1 MLLSQM
7 SCDLSNRCYY
17 SFPFFLQLLQFC
29 FKLLLGLAI
38 ASGTAI
44 QFIGAPRNLGYHSFC
59 RVKAANE
66 VVFSL
71 NAPADE

>member
-1 MLLSQM
+1 
-7 SCDLSNRCYY
+7 
-17 SFPFFLQLLQFC
+17 
-29 FKLLLGLAI
+29 LLGLAI